1 MKPLV
6 PVLAALTLASA
17 GALARMSDADALG
30 SAAQPSMAGRTI
42 VIGPKTPWVTVE
54 QGEVVRFVSNGREF
68 AWAFKGVSS
77 SFDLKRVAPAG
88 SLDRSLTV
96 YVWPDLNEDR

>member
-17 GALARMSDADALG
+17 SALARLSDADALG
-30 SAAQPSMAGRTI
+30 SAAQPTMAGRTV

-54 QGEVVRFVSNGREF
+54 QGEIVRFVSNGQEF
-68 AWAFKGVSS
+68 AWTFNGLSS

-88 SLDRSLTV
+88 ALERSLTV
-96 YVWPDLNEDR
+96 YVWPNSNEEK